1 MGNTQE
7 IIGTFQS
14 TWHCSST
21 TSNSDSHQQKQDPLG
36 NFTHLLIYAN
46 SSLAEQT
53 IPTVHEM
60 FEPWLKQY
68 EEFSIFVQNETDTF
82 SETHMNHDKIPTKKQ
97 MFVLLKVSKSPRGT
111 ISSGVIS
118 RWRLSGLESDEF

>member
-1 MGNTQE
+1 MQSSWAQNTQE

-14 TWHCSST
+14 KLALFQH
-21 TSNSDSHQQKQDPLG
+21 NILSDSHQQKDFVG

-53 IPTVHEM
+53 IPTAHEI

-68 EEFSIFVQNETDTF
+68 EEQ
-82 SETHMNHDKIPTKKQ
+82 
-97 MFVLLKVSKSPRGT
+97 
-111 ISSGVIS
+111 
-118 RWRLSGLESDEF
+118 